1 MDSRVVLRQY
11 RESPFYKNK
20 TTMESTADKPGF
32 SPELWRAQ
40 GAYQTL
46 LGHQIFCMDSGGN
59 QSPNAQ
65 QPSLLLLHG
74 FPTSSWDW
82 LPIWDDLVKD
92 YRVIALDML
101 GFGFS
106 DKPNNRNYSIHGQAD
121 IVEALVASKRLESFH
136 VLAHDYGDTVAQ
148 ELLARQLDG
157 SGCGKWLSCCF
168 LKWRIISRDPSRPA
182 DSKTVAQPYRRIC
195 LTFSQAMLNS
205 AATLARYLVQI
216 PSPQSKSYR
225 IFGG

>member
-1 MDSRVVLRQY
+1 MGISHPTPNNPAYYCSMAFPPPAGTGCQSGTAWQKITGSSHWICWALAFPISPITATTASMVRLISSRL
-11 RESPFYKNK
+11 
-20 TTMESTADKPGF
+20 
-32 SPELWRAQ
+32 
-40 GAYQTL
+40 
-46 LGHQIFCMDSGGN
+46 
-59 QSPNAQ
+59 
-65 QPSLLLLHG
+65 
-74 FPTSSWDW
+74 W
-82 LPIWDDLVKD
+82 LPHT
-92 YRVIALDML
+92 
-101 GFGFS
+101 G
-106 DKPNNRNYSIHGQAD
+106 
-121 IVEALVASKRLESFH
+121 LESFH

-168 LKWRIISRDPSRPA
+168 FKWRIISRDPSRPA